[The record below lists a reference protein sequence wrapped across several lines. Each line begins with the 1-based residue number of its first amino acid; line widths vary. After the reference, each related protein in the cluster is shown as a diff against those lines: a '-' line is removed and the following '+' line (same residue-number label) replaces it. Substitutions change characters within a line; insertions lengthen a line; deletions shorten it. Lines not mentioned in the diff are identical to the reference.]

1 MNAAKGRIRRI
12 LFDRLYD
19 IADVFLDAYCD
30 CSNKIF
36 KSYHKALKVTGV
48 YHLEKFG
55 QRYTMAQSFEKLE
68 DIQRKPHETS
78 CSTCKRHLAESVG
91 RCRLY
96 ARDYFDGLC
105 LDCMDRS
112 DPLTGDSDKDYW
124 QHNDLKEGD
133 WIERCRIHHKQP
145 TWYYSFM
152 GRDETRNKYKELKK
166 EKRRRQS
173 GSCLASIE
181 SGSALTT
188 NLLQYLDTADTEP
201 RAFLR
206 RH

>member
-30 CSNKIF
+30 W
-36 KSYHKALKVTGV
+36 
-48 YHLEKFG
+48 
-55 QRYTMAQSFEKLE
+55 
-68 DIQRKPHETS
+68 
-78 CSTCKRHLAESVG
+78 
-91 RCRLY
+91 
-96 ARDYFDGLC
+96 LC

-166 EKRRRQS
+166 KSADVNRVRVWLPLRVVPLSPQTS
-173 GSCLASIE
+173 YNISI
-181 SGSALTT
+181 
-188 NLLQYLDTADTEP
+188 P
-201 RAFLR
+201 RTRSLGRF
-206 RH
+206 